1 MLEYTKTKGNCDEEI
16 AQGGVR
22 LFLKKKAQLA
32 LLETE
37 TDDAED
43 TLFMFNNPNI
53 KGRCGCRESLIFD
66 SLGLCSL
73 WAPGELRKL
82 QGLLKKPRACHM
94 LKVCSIWPPYKENK
108 NNKNKQMDLLPPVWP
123 PFYLS
128 YTRQSGHSSYTTA
141 PLKLSVLDFP
151 GGPVVGNAGDTGSI
165 PDPGR
170 FHVSKI
176 LQLSEPAESPR
187 AATKTSAVSREINE
201 AHGVSWMES
210 WTSLLGC
217 HSVTCFPLLT
227 HLPALLLGFL
237 LCS

>member
-1 MLEYTKTKGNCDEEI
+1 MEVAYKDFYKP
-16 AQGGVR
+16 
-22 LFLKKKAQLA
+22 QL
-32 LLETE
+32 
-37 TDDAED
+37 
-43 TLFMFNNPNI
+43 
-53 KGRCGCRESLIFD
+53 S
-66 SLGLCSL
+66 
-73 WAPGELRKL
+73 
-82 QGLLKKPRACHM
+82 
-94 LKVCSIWPPYKENK
+94 
-108 NNKNKQMDLLPPVWP
+108 
-123 PFYLS
+123 
-128 YTRQSGHSSYTTA
+128 
-141 PLKLSVLDFP
+141 DFP
-151 GGPVVGNAGDTGSI
+151 GGSVVKNLPDNAGDTGSI